1 MISLLYRLADR
12 ARNRVRVRRNTADQA
27 SGRRGEDLAHR
38 FLRRQGFKI
47 VARNFRARCGR
58 VEIDVIGWDQDKLVF
73 LEVKSRANDEFGT
86 PDRAV
91 DAEKQSR
98 IYRRRGNIRGGQTW
112 NGSTC
117 GSASSAC
124 CSRIPQKSSYSEMP
138 LVRSERYNTHVRVQ
152 HRRRYS

>member
-1 MISLLYRLADR
+1 MISLLYSLADR

-47 VARNFRARCGR
+47 VARNFRARSGR
-58 VEIDVIGWDQDKLVF
+58 VEIDLIGWDQDKLVF
-73 LEVKSRANDEFGT
+73 LEVKSRATDEFGT

-98 IYRRRGNIRGGQTW
+98 IYRAAREYTRRANVDW
-112 NGSTC
+112 
-117 GSASSAC
+117 
-124 CSRIPQKSSYSEMP
+124 E
-138 LVRSERYNTHVRVQ
+138 HVRFDIVSVLLTNSPKIELQ
-152 HRRRYS
+152 RDAFSPERTI

>member
-112 NGSTC
+112 NGSTS
-117 GSASSAC
+117 GS
-124 CSRIPQKSSYSEMP
+124 
-138 LVRSERYNTHVRVQ
+138 T
-152 HRRRYS
+152 